1 MSNENVCVHVLDQ
14 TFICVSDTFCII
26 RPWIILMLSFSL
38 FLTVHHHISLS
49 LLSARDVNIDIAS
62 PLPSPPRHPPLIQL
76 STAQLA
82 TCTLEYQAT
91 SAQAP
96 TGSYSYQY
104 ALHRRIKPIALS
116 VQPCEPIT
124 APASLRGS
132 LKGICVDGSCS

>member
-1 MSNENVCVHVLDQ
+1 MHVLDQ
-14 TFICVSDTFCII
+14 TFICVSDTFCMI

-38 FLTVHHHISLS
+38 FLSLHHHIISLLLLFPS
-49 LLSARDVNIDIAS
+49 LSARDVNIDIAS